1 MRRILLLFFTSMVMY
16 GCSMSTES
24 DQSVS
29 ELAGRLLPDNNS
41 SSFIF
46 EKLSSDSDF
55 FELEQAADGRIIIRG
70 NNSVSIARG
79 LNHYLRNY
87 CHKSVSWCGNNLSE
101 LPVPLPPVREKVRV
115 TASFPYRYYLN
126 YCTYSY
132 SMTFWDWEQWE
143 KEIDRMA
150 LQGINM
156 PLMAVYSQYAVWQ
169 NTLRRLN
176 FSEDDIRKFLPGAG
190 YEAWWLMG
198 NLEGFGGPVTPE
210 FIARQTD
217 LQQKMLKRMRELEMK
232 PVFQGFYGM
241 VPNALKEKFPNA
253 RIKSQGIWCTY
264 QRPAFLDPT
273 DPLFDKLA
281 AIYYE
286 EQKKLFGEAQFF
298 CGDPFHEGGT
308 SEGIDVKLAAQK
320 ILQAMRK
327 VNSQA
332 VWVLQGWQHNPVK
345 ELMEG
350 LKPGEAII
358 LDLMACERPQ
368 WGGVKTSMFH
378 KPEGHWNHQWI
389 WCALP
394 NFGGKTGLH
403 GKMSSYASGPVFAKH
418 HPMGKNICGIGTAPE
433 GIGTIPVV
441 YDMVYDM
448 AWRTDSIHIPQWLDN
463 YTYYR
468 YGTEDNNCNKAWK
481 LLSETIYEC
490 HNELGGPVE
499 SYICARPS
507 DTIQHVSTW
516 GNAVMFYDPM
526 KVVKAWD
533 LLYQSRKRFNHSDTY
548 EYDLT
553 DVTRQVLSD
562 YAKYLH
568 ERMVLAFQKKDK
580 ERFME
585 YSGKFLNIIK
595 DEDRLLSTR
604 KEFMLGTWLA
614 EAEKAGCTPEEKRRF
629 VTNAKRLVTTWTD
642 TDSDL
647 HDYANKEWSG
657 LLIDFYLPRW
667 EAYVTYKTSLLYGKK
682 LPYPDYSK
690 MEQEWVLTNSTYLSR
705 VNPEGTIAVVED
717 LYKRYHTEIEQN
729 YQKN

>member
-132 SMTFWDWEQWE
+132 SMAFWDWEQWE

>member
-24 DQSVS
+24 DQPVS
-29 ELAGRLLPDNNS
+29 ELAERLLPDNNS
-41 SSFIF
+41 SSFVF

-55 FELEQAADGRIIIRG
+55 FELEQAADDRIIIRG
-70 NNSVSIARG
+70 NNGVSIARG

-132 SMTFWDWEQWE
+132 SMAFWDWEQWE

-217 LQQKMLKRMRELEMK
+217 LQQKMLKRMRELGMK

-241 VPNALKEKFPNA
+241 VPNTLKEKFPDA
-253 RIKSQGIWCTY
+253 RIKDQGIWGTY

-286 EQKKLFGEAQFF
+286 EQKNLFGEAQFF
-298 CGDPFHEGGT
+298 GGDPFHEGGT
-308 SEGIDVKLAAQK
+308 SEGINVKLAAQK

-327 VNSQA
+327 VNPQA

-350 LKPGEAII
+350 VKPGETII

-378 KPEGHWNHQWI
+378 KPEGHWNYQWI

-418 HPMGKNICGIGTAPE
+418 HPMGKNISGIGTAPE

-568 ERMVLAFQKKDK
+568 ERMVLASQKKDK

-614 EAEKAGCTPEEKRRF
+614 EAEKAGGTPEEKRRF
-629 VTNAKRLVTTWTD
+629 VTNAKRLITTWTD

>member
-24 DQSVS
+24 DQPVS
-29 ELAGRLLPDNNS
+29 ELAERLLPDNNS
-41 SSFIF
+41 SSFVF

-55 FELEQAADGRIIIRG
+55 FELEQAADDRIIIRG
-70 NNSVSIARG
+70 NNGVSIARG

-132 SMTFWDWEQWE
+132 SMAFWDWEQWE

-190 YEAWWLMG
+190 YEAWGLMG
-198 NLEGFGGPVTPE
+198 NLEGVGGPVTPE

-217 LQQKMLKRMRELEMK
+217 LQQKMLKRMSELGMK

-241 VPNALKEKFPNA
+241 VPNSLKEKFPDA
-253 RIKSQGIWCTY
+253 RIKDQGIWGTY

-286 EQKKLFGEAQFF
+286 EQKNLFGEAQFF
-298 CGDPFHEGGT
+298 GGDPFHEGGT
-308 SEGIDVKLAAQK
+308 SEGINVKLAAQK

-327 VNSQA
+327 VNPQA

-350 LKPGEAII
+350 VKPGETII

-418 HPMGKNICGIGTAPE
+418 HPMGKNISGIGTAPE

-614 EAEKAGCTPEEKRRF
+614 EAEKAGGTPEEKRRF
-629 VTNAKRLVTTWTD
+629 VTNAKRLITTWTD

-729 YQKN
+729 CQKN

>member
-1 MRRILLLFFTSMVMY
+1 
-16 GCSMSTES
+16 
-24 DQSVS
+24 
-29 ELAGRLLPDNNS
+29 
-41 SSFIF
+41 
-46 EKLSSDSDF
+46 
-55 FELEQAADGRIIIRG
+55 
-70 NNSVSIARG
+70 
-79 LNHYLRNY
+79 
-87 CHKSVSWCGNNLSE
+87 
-101 LPVPLPPVREKVRV
+101 
-115 TASFPYRYYLN
+115 
-126 YCTYSY
+126 
-132 SMTFWDWEQWE
+132 
-143 KEIDRMA
+143 
-150 LQGINM
+150 
-156 PLMAVYSQYAVWQ
+156 
-169 NTLRRLN
+169 
-176 FSEDDIRKFLPGAG
+176 
-190 YEAWWLMG
+190 
-198 NLEGFGGPVTPE
+198 
-210 FIARQTD
+210 
-217 LQQKMLKRMRELEMK
+217 
-232 PVFQGFYGM
+232 
-241 VPNALKEKFPNA
+241 
-253 RIKSQGIWCTY
+253 
-264 QRPAFLDPT
+264 
-273 DPLFDKLA
+273 
-281 AIYYE
+281 
-286 EQKKLFGEAQFF
+286 
-298 CGDPFHEGGT
+298 
-308 SEGIDVKLAAQK
+308 
-320 ILQAMRK
+320 MRK
-327 VNSQA
+327 VNPQA

-350 LKPGEAII
+350 VKPGETII

-418 HPMGKNICGIGTAPE
+418 HPMGKNISGIGTAPE

-614 EAEKAGCTPEEKRRF
+614 EAEKAGGTPEEKRRF
-629 VTNAKRLVTTWTD
+629 VTNAKRLITTWTD

-717 LYKRYHTEIEQN
+717 LFKRYHTEIEQN